1 MKRFRPTTKIHEI
14 MLLIVFAVVVYALV
28 NNLSVIGDVFW
39 FITDLLEP
47 LIIGGILAFF
57 LNVPMRKL
65 EELFEK
71 LQRKRGK
78 KVRHRLNSTVSLI
91 ITYVVG
97 FLLFL
102 SVLYILIPQLVQSIP
117 GIVSSV
123 EAAMPRFFAFLDRH
137 QIDATQLKSLLSS
150 FNLRSIMETAIANY
164 QAIISTSLSAVSSVV
179 TVLTLAITGFV
190 ISIYILANKRKLLAQ
205 SRKVL
210 YAYVKKPIADKA
222 MEIASLTNRTYTNF
236 IAGQCVEAMI
246 LGCLFFITMSILR
259 LPFAPVISV
268 FIAVTA
274 LIPYVGA
281 FLGCVLGALL
291 IVTVSPM
298 KALIFIVTFLILQQ
312 LENQLIYPKVVGN
325 SVGLSALWIL
335 VSVFVGGK
343 LGGIVGMLFSIP
355 LTSVLY
361 SLVRANVSSRLSKK
375 QLVVSDDA
383 VTEAAPAAEP
393 EADPS
398 DSKES

>member
-375 QLVVSDDA
+375 QLVVSDGA

>member
-39 FITDLLEP
+39 FITDLLDP